1 MRFGHWGH
9 WGHWEK
15 RIGGV
20 TVALL
25 VATGAARPAAGQPPE
40 LVIEVMEATAADES
54 MAAARA
60 RIEQF
65 DRTRLLGVM
74 RLVGLDEAGPPI
86 HVILAPARSDL
97 ARSTPRWIG
106 GFAVASAE
114 TLVLFPGRA
123 PSYPH
128 NSLDALLQ
136 HEVAHILIGRAAE
149 GRYVPRWFN
158 EGLAMA
164 AERTWAL
171 EDTTRLAWEVV
182 WGGRVP
188 VAELDPLFE
197 GTGERP
203 RAPTRSL
210 ARSFVICSRRTA
222 RPQPAESS
230 RTWPAVGRSKPP
242 STQPPAIRSAW
253 PRTPSGWTNACG
265 NGGFLA
271 DPALHPLDDR
281 NAPCP
286 LRDLDTSPEA
296 RGSEKKVGRGRAGRS
311 VHVESA
317 WRGTDGTLNCRGSG
331 FGNSHRLVPSP
342 WSSDVPQRVRRRN
355 RPNHSGRVTEEG
367 DEAGQVFH
375 LKQIV
380 DRVVEAVGPME
391 ERERN
396 EHEEIQPGDGV
407 GDQRVKRL
415 VARRGEPS

>member
-1 MRFGHWGH
+1 MRFGHRGRR
-9 WGHWEK
+9 GHWEK
-15 RIGGV
+15 MIGGV

-25 VATGAARPAAGQPPE
+25 VATGVVRPAAGQPPE
-40 LVIEVMEATAADES
+40 LVIEAMETMEATDADEW
-54 MAAARA
+54 MVRARA

-86 HVILAPARSDL
+86 RVILAPARSDL

-136 HEVAHILIGRAAE
+136 HEVAHILIGRAAQ

-197 GTGERP
+197 GDR
-203 RAPTRSL
+203 RA
-210 ARSFVICSRRTA
+210 TA
-222 RPQPAESS
+222 RAYALSSAFVRDLLQTYGPASAGRILS
-230 RTWPAVGRSKPP
+230 HVARGRTFEAAFYAATGDPLGVAQDAFWMDQRLWERWIPWL
-242 STQPPAIRSAW
+242 TQPF
-253 PRTPSGWTNACG
+253 TLWTTVT
-265 NGGFLA
+265 FLA
-271 DPALHPLDDR
+271 LYAIWIHRRKRAAQRRKWDEEEQA
-281 NAPCP
+281 
-286 LRDLDTSPEA
+286 EA
-296 RGSEKKVGRGRAGRS
+296 FT
-311 VHVESA
+311 
-317 WRGTDGTLNCRGSG
+317 W
-331 FGNSHRLVPSP
+331 
-342 WSSDVPQRVRRRN
+342 N
-355 RPNHSGRVTEEG
+355 RPGEG
-367 DEAGQVFH
+367 PTVH
-375 LKQIV
+375 
-380 DRVVEAVGPME
+380 
-391 ERERN
+391 
-396 EHEEIQPGDGV
+396 
-407 GDQRVKRL
+407 
-415 VARRGEPS
+415 

>member
-1 MRFGHWGH
+1 MRFGHRGRR
-9 WGHWEK
+9 GHWEK
-15 RIGGV
+15 MIGGV

-25 VATGAARPAAGQPPE
+25 VATGVARPAAGQPPE

-54 MAAARA
+54 IAAARA

-86 HVILAPARSDL
+86 RVILAPARSEL

-136 HEVAHILIGRAAE
+136 HEVAHILIGRAAQ
-149 GRYVPRWFN
+149 GRSVPRWFN

-197 GTGERP
+197 GDR
-203 RAPTRSL
+203 RA
-210 ARSFVICSRRTA
+210 TA
-222 RPQPAESS
+222 RAYALSSAFVRDLLQTYGPASAGRILS
-230 RTWPAVGRSKPP
+230 HVARGRTFEAAFYAATGDPLGVAQDAFWMDQRLWERWIPWL
-242 STQPPAIRSAW
+242 TQPFTLWTTVTLLALYAIWMHRRKRAAQRRKW
-253 PRTPSGWTNACG
+253 
-265 NGGFLA
+265 
-271 DPALHPLDDR
+271 DEEEKEEE
-281 NAPCP
+281 
-286 LRDLDTSPEA
+286 EA
-296 RGSEKKVGRGRAGRS
+296 EAFT
-311 VHVESA
+311 
-317 WRGTDGTLNCRGSG
+317 W
-331 FGNSHRLVPSP
+331 
-342 WSSDVPQRVRRRN
+342 N
-355 RPNHSGRVTEEG
+355 RPGEG
-367 DEAGQVFH
+367 PTVH
-375 LKQIV
+375 
-380 DRVVEAVGPME
+380 
-391 ERERN
+391 
-396 EHEEIQPGDGV
+396 
-407 GDQRVKRL
+407 
-415 VARRGEPS
+415 